1 MPIRVAFKTIPLFY
15 IFILFTLKSKK
26 KIIIIRLIS

>member
-26 KIIIIRLIS
+26 KNNYY

>member
-1 MPIRVAFKTIPLFY
+1 LFY

-26 KIIIIRLIS
+26 KINYY